1 MLIIKSRGLGRR
13 ARWTYRCGSVHSDAK
28 PGVLSGRG
36 ADGVPSAPKPE
47 KGKRWGDIKPTAKA
61 AFTGKYGGNIK
72 RDAVLTGENVVNV
85 DYLLYIQEKQE
96 IKYIG
101 ENWYIYYTA
110 LQ

>member
-1 MLIIKSRGLGRR
+1 MESHPHLSLKREKDGRHQADSKGSPYRQIRGN
-13 ARWTYRCGSVHSDAK
+13 
-28 PGVLSGRG
+28 
-36 ADGVPSAPKPE
+36 E
-47 KGKRWGDIKPTAKA
+47 KW
-61 AFTGKYGGNIK
+61 
-72 RDAVLTGENVVNV
+72 DAVLTGENVVNV